1 MKPPGERGRASNN
14 IRDESSLPRPDVT
27 CPLACIPQHQRQTIT
42 TPCGM
47 VTATV
52 CDLCGQQ
59 ASRSQWW
66 RELAGEAT

>member
-1 MKPPGERGRASNN
+1 MKPPGESGRASNN
-14 IRDESSLPRPDVT
+14 IRDKSSLSRPDV
-27 CPLACIPQHQRQTIT
+27 CPLACISYHQQQTFN

-59 ASRSQWW
+59 VSRSRWW